1 MDDEISKNVLKTGT
15 LTLGIVCR
23 DGIVIAADNR
33 QSYAG
38 AGNSGV
44 AYIAGKAKKILE
56 LTNQIIVTTAGTA
69 SDSRRAVDIIKAELR
84 LKELK
89 TKEKPSV
96 REVANLVANLQFSN
110 IRQFS
115 AIPSIAHFVLAG
127 YDDLGVH
134 LFSISPDG
142 YLEHINDYAVSG
154 SGMMQAHPILDSE
167 YKPAMSLNEGIEMAI
182 KCIRAATKREPGV
195 GEGLDI
201 YTIKKGEVKQVM
213 AKDFVLET
221 KDKQGKEED

>member
-15 LTLGIVCR
+15 LTLGIICKE
-23 DGIVIAADNR
+23 GIVVAADNR
-33 QSYAG
+33 QSYGAAG
-38 AGNSGV
+38 GGV
-44 AYIAGKAKKILE
+44 SYIAGKAKKILDIN
-56 LTNQIIVTTAGTA
+56 NQIIVTTAGTA

-89 TKEKPSV
+89 TKEKASV
-96 REVANLVANLQFSN
+96 KEVANLIANMQFSN

-127 YDDLGVH
+127 YDDSGVH

-142 YLEHINDYAVSG
+142 YLEDIDTYAVSG

-167 YKPAMSLNEGIEMAI
+167 YKPTLTINDGIELAI
-182 KCIRAATKREPGV
+182 KCIKAATQREPSV
-195 GEGLDI
+195 GDGLNI
-201 YTIKKGEVKQVM
+201 YTVKKGEIKEIS
-213 AKDFVLET
+213 AKDFVLEL
-221 KDKQGKEED
+221 KDKK